1 MLLPHSRSSIANP
14 RRHFVEN
21 RNLFGR
27 KARVTS
33 RLPNA
38 GFSWLRK
45 HHGSRAAMSALGQK
59 QTLERASGM
68 SALPP
73 RADITQPVGPTN
85 VLSSS
90 AVPMDVV
97 FELLDNELLITD
109 YALHQVANRNY
120 SSQASMFEHREMSHH
135 LCGHLSHAFLN

>member
-1 MLLPHSRSSIANP
+1 MNVS
-14 RRHFVEN
+14 VQYVY
-21 RNLFGR
+21 LFGAAR
-27 KARVTS
+27 LLDMKAKTS
-33 RLPNA
+33 TDFTPP
-38 GFSWLRK
+38 LR
-45 HHGSRAAMSALGQK
+45 MSALGQK
-59 QTLERASGM
+59 RTLERASGM

-109 YALHQVANRNY
+109 YVLHQVANRNY
-120 SSQASMFEHREMSHH
+120 ASQVSMFEHREMSHH